1 MQQIRRQR
9 RFMDY
14 DSEEDGE
21 GDQEDADS
29 EQDGVYGEMGAGQPP
44 KKGQKQAAG
53 GRDAEA

>member
-1 MQQIRRQR
+1 
-9 RFMDY
+9 MDY
-14 DSEEDGE
+14 DSEEEGE

-44 KKGQKQAAG
+44 KKGQKQATG